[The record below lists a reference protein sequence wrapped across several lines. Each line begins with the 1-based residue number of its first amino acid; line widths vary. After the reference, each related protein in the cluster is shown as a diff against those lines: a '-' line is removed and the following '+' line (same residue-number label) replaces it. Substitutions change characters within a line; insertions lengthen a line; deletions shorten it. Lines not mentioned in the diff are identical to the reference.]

1 MAIRHLSLIL
11 CAAAL
16 ASVPLASAAP
26 RSNVGTASRTG
37 RTTRVATKPPITS
50 PRPEAAATR
59 TGSGVAATVNGE
71 PITETEW
78 LGRLRLMAGKNALD
92 NLIRE
97 KVLRQEARK
106 HAVTVSAAEIAS
118 KAKEFEKGYRE
129 RSGSPEKF
137 NDFLKQQGL
146 SLASFQ
152 SAMRYSAEMQAIQQK
167 LMQKIGEKL
176 EVADKELLDTY
187 EKQKFQFTEPAQV
200 KFAHILLNFSGVDEA
215 AQNKT
220 KEEAQALLQKLKAPQ
235 ADFAALAKEFSQ
247 DPDSKDKGGELSW
260 MTYSPWGPPFDQV
273 VMAAPVGL
281 MDQPVRS
288 FKGYHIVKV
297 LDKKP
302 QRTRPFEEVKN
313 DLRAR
318 LLDQRRSQQYRE
330 YMQNAEKTAKTEVKL
345 QF

>member
-1 MAIRHLSLIL
+1 MAIRPLSLIL
-11 CAAAL
+11 CAGAL
-16 ASVPLASAAP
+16 AAAPVVTAAP
-26 RSNVGTASRTG
+26 RSKAGTASSG
-37 RTTRVATKPPITS
+37 RTKRVATKPTS
-50 PRPEAAATR
+50 TAPRPALSTGR
-59 TGSGVAATVNGE
+59 TGSSIAATVNGE

-78 LGRLRLMAGKNALD
+78 LNRLRLMAGKNALD

-106 HAVTVSAAEIAS
+106 HGVTVSPAEIAT
-118 KAKEFEKGYRE
+118 KAMEFEKGYRA
-129 RSGSPEKF
+129 RAGAPEKF

-152 SAMRYSAEMQAIQQK
+152 AAMRYSAEMQTVQQK

-176 EVADKELLDTY
+176 EVPDQELRATY
-187 EKQKFQFTEPAQV
+187 EKQKFQFNEPAQIR
-200 KFAHILLNFSGVDEA
+200 FAHIMLNFSGVDEA

-220 KEEAQALLQKLKAPQ
+220 KEEAQALLEKVKAPD

-247 DPDSKDKGGELSW
+247 DPDSKDKGGELGW

-273 VMAAPVGL
+273 VMGAPIGL
-281 MDQPVRS
+281 MDQLVRS
-288 FKGYHIVKV
+288 FKGYHIIKV
-297 LDKKP
+297 LEKKP

-313 DLRAR
+313 DLRTR
-318 LLDQRRSQQYRE
+318 LLEQRRAQQYRE
-330 YMQNAEKTAKTEVKL
+330 YMQKAEQAAKTDVKL